1 MNILSWIDSHISL
14 HEYDDQKEE
23 RANAATHGLGV
34 LLSIAAIILTMVKIS
49 PSAGVNLRIGMLI
62 FTASMLLL
70 YSASTLYHL
79 LPAGVGKK
87 ICRVLDH
94 SNIYFLIAG
103 TYTPIMV
110 YIGSS
115 QSMLILALVW
125 SIAFAG
131 TAFTLI
137 FWDSLKVLHIGL
149 YLSMGW
155 MIVFFWNDIVPNIPE
170 NLLGWIIAGGI
181 TYTVGVA
188 FYAAKRLPFYHAIWH
203 LFVLGGSVCFY
214 VGFYIYL
221 I

>member
-1 MNILSWIDSHISL
+1 MNILGWIDSHITL
-14 HEYDDQKEE
+14 HEYDNAKEE

-34 LLSIAAIILTMVKIS
+34 GLSLAAIILTMIKMGS
-49 PSAGVNLRIGMLI
+49 DNTTAMRIGMLI

-79 LPAGVGKK
+79 FPAGVGKK

-110 YIGSS
+110 HIGSS
-115 QSMLILALVW
+115 QSMLILALAW
-125 SIAFAG
+125 SIAVAG

-137 FWDSLKVLHIGL
+137 FWDSLRVLHIVL

-155 MIVFFWNDIVPNIPE
+155 MIVLFRNDIIPYIPG
-170 NLLGWIIAGGI
+170 NLLGWILAGGI

-188 FYAAKRLPFYHAIWH
+188 FYAAKKLPYYHAVWH
-203 LFVLGGSVCFY
+203 LFVLGGSICFY